1 MALKVYDRNEEA
13 ILKSGN
19 KKDFNNFYYFRAG
32 KTVMR
37 ILGPYSNKGVWFKP
51 FLSYYFQLGDQA
63 TTLIS
68 PRDSGGV
75 DPIYEHG
82 AKLYKSGDEQ
92 LVEQAK
98 QFRPRRRFL
107 VNAVILSD
115 PAGKSIKDGIQV
127 VELPAKV
134 KEELVNYDTNVDEG
148 YGDITNLHT
157 GRNITIEKTGE
168 KLMTRYSVRPHV
180 QFSDLLEL
188 AKENGVDL
196 NSWTL
201 PNLDEEAAPASLEE
215 LQEVLNRI
223 VGTVEAQTNS
233 GTTTLPPF
241 VNTTGNLNGNNVNLQ
256 GAGTSVNNNPVP
268 IPNMPPPPPSAE

>member
-1 MALKVYDRNEEA
+1 MKIYDRNEKA
-13 ILKSGN
+13 ILTEGN
-19 KKDFNNFYYFRAG
+19 RRGTGNFYYFRAG

-51 FLSYYFQLGDQA
+51 FLSYYFKLGDQA
-63 TTLIS
+63 MTLIS

-92 LVEQAK
+92 MVEQAK

-115 PAGKSIKDGIQV
+115 PAAKSIKDGIQV
-127 VELPAKV
+127 VELPSKV

-148 YGDITNLHT
+148 YGDITNLQT

-168 KLMTRYSVRPHV
+168 NLMTRYSVRPHV
-180 QFSDLLEL
+180 QSSNLFDL
-188 AKENGVDL
+188 AKENGIDI
-196 NSWTL
+196 NNWTL
-201 PNLDEEAAPASLEE
+201 PNLDEAAEPASVEE
-215 LQEVLNRI
+215 LQEVLNR
-223 VGTVEAQTNS
+223 VVPEVSVVEATNQTKVSLNDTMSMTLPTNNS
-233 GTTTLPPF
+233 G
-241 VNTTGNLNGNNVNLQ
+241 
-256 GAGTSVNNNPVP
+256 SVNSNPVP
-268 IPNMPPPPPSAE
+268 VPIMPPPPWQE